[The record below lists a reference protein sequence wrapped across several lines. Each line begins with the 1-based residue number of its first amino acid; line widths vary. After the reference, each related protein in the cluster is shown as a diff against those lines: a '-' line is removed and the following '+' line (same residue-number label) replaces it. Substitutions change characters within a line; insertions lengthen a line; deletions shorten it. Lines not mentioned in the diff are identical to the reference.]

1 MKRLIT
7 TIGQNIIPC
16 AAIAFVS
23 VCITITA
30 INTHKLNKKIG
41 TYLYAAKTATPIGTV
56 YIPSMET
63 DAIHAI
69 GYPFVRCERTE
80 WQHTFV
86 LTDGSTL
93 TLPVRGQEHYIKRKE
108 TAPQVQGK

>member
-1 MKRLIT
+1 MKRLLTNI
-7 TIGQNIIPC
+7 IQVIIPC
-16 AAIAFVS
+16 AAIGLVS
-23 VCITITA
+23 ACITITA
-30 INTHKLNKKIG
+30 INTRRISNTLN
-41 TYLYAAKTATPIGTV
+41 TYIAVKTNTTPIGTV
-56 YIPSMET
+56 YIPSTET

-93 TLPVRGQEHYIKRKE
+93 TLPIRGQEHFIKWKE

>member
-1 MKRLIT
+1 MKRLLTNI
-7 TIGQNIIPC
+7 IQVIIPC
-16 AAIAFVS
+16 AAIGLVS
-23 VCITITA
+23 ACITITA
-30 INTHKLNKKIG
+30 INTSRLNKNISA
-41 TYLYAAKTATPIGTV
+41 YLYAAKTATPIGTV
-56 YIPSMET
+56 YIPSTET

-93 TLPVRGQEHYIKRKE
+93 TLPIRGQGNYIKWKE
-108 TAPQVQGK
+108 TTPQEQGK

>member
-1 MKRLIT
+1 MKRLLT

-23 VCITITA
+23 ACLSVTA
-30 INTHKLNKKIG
+30 LNTHRLNKKISA
-41 TYLYAAKTATPIGTV
+41 YMYAAKTATPIGTV
-56 YIPSMET
+56 YIPSTET

-93 TLPVRGQEHYIKRKE
+93 TLPIRGQGHCIKWKE
-108 TAPQVQGK
+108 TAPQAQGK